1 MSEVEAFEPREYQQ
15 NILDLTELHV
25 ANGFNVLIELDC
37 GLGKRFL
44 QYSLIGKTFKQ
55 KNILVILQASTSLYE
70 TYNYMEKYLSGVD
83 MQLIDSRVP
92 SKVRAHYLKS
102 HQIIFCLPQTLSNTL
117 ERYPDAVREFDI
129 VVINEVDQILK
140 RMGISHSFKQPYPKL
155 MPFFDKKMVIGMSG
169 TLRDEHYIL
178 DRDQMRIKKE
188 LKSLLEI
195 MGNTQIITMDML
207 ESSDI
212 NEHIKMSEVIATG
225 VDDFRLSMVSGELYV
240 HIKEAKHRLMQ
251 FIKEENPELYAEAK
265 RDMTKLFGPL
275 PVPPKLA
282 QDFHRGYLVRKY
294 LWSMPGESSF
304 HHLLNYGLD
313 EDYLKSTLPRVPA
326 KFLAIRGL
334 VKAYNKSVVLCSYL
348 DTVDTVSD
356 LIENVG
362 IPTVKITGQV
372 PHHQRIEALDE
383 FRQSNKQMVAVLSNV
398 GERDLDIPEAELLIV
413 FDLIRTAKTV
423 YQKLKRSRG
432 GICRI
437 LFYNETR
444 EQQKVNSVLQKIEEK
459 YSWSTEIKPAELIT
473 FD

>member
-1 MSEVEAFEPREYQQ
+1 
-15 NILDLTELHV
+15 
-25 ANGFNVLIELDC
+25 
-37 GLGKRFL
+37 
-44 QYSLIGKTFKQ
+44 
-55 KNILVILQASTSLYE
+55 
-70 TYNYMEKYLSGVD
+70 
-83 MQLIDSRVP
+83 
-92 SKVRAHYLKS
+92 
-102 HQIIFCLPQTLSNTL
+102 
-117 ERYPDAVREFDI
+117 
-129 VVINEVDQILK
+129 
-140 RMGISHSFKQPYPKL
+140 
-155 MPFFDKKMVIGMSG
+155 
-169 TLRDEHYIL
+169 
-178 DRDQMRIKKE
+178 
-188 LKSLLEI
+188 
-195 MGNTQIITMDML
+195 
-207 ESSDI
+207 
-212 NEHIKMSEVIATG
+212 
-225 VDDFRLSMVSGELYV
+225 
-240 HIKEAKHRLMQ
+240 
-251 FIKEENPELYAEAK
+251 
-265 RDMTKLFGPL
+265 
-275 PVPPKLA
+275 
-282 QDFHRGYLVRKY
+282 
-294 LWSMPGESSF
+294 
-304 HHLLNYGLD
+304 
-313 EDYLKSTLPRVPA
+313 VPA